1 MTDGA
6 VYLPLNI
13 GRAGSFFLPQRPFI
27 AVGTL
32 RDQILYP
39 DRAAS
44 QDCGDE
50 ELVGILKQLQLAYLL
65 SMEGGLDAVQRWDDI
80 LSPGEQQRLQFAR
93 LLYHKPMF
101 AFMDEVC
108 TVLPCVCVRAH
119 HCVAQPVALWLW
131 RGVCRCLDDNR
142 GNHTTEHQ
150 RASGSARGTVHA
162 ASTTGG
168 APLGFGCALRWR
180 TERGVCVWLCGC
192 VAVCVCGCGCVVVA
206 ACGYGCVC
214 HQQAGVTCISV
225 AHRPTLVRFHT
236 RVLTLDGN
244 GGYGNRCAGPV
255 CLCSLTRR
263 YHERRDPHQD
273 EH

>member
-180 TERGVCVWLCGC
+180 TERGVCVAVWLCGC
-192 VAVCVCGCGCVVVA
+192 MCVWLWLCGCGCVWLWL
-206 ACGYGCVC
+206 CVPPTGGSDL
-214 HQQAGVTCISV
+214 HQRGAPTHARAIPHTCADV
-225 AHRPTLVRFHT
+225 GR
-236 RVLTLDGN
+236 
-244 GGYGNRCAGPV
+244 
-255 CLCSLTRR
+255 
-263 YHERRDPHQD
+263 ERRVWQPLCRPRVSVQSHAQVPRTS
-273 EH
+273 